1 MTLVKFFEMKNI
13 FYLLILTFVFSA
25 CEKVIDVDLND
36 ADPQIV
42 IEGNID
48 GDNGLAEVKIS
59 MTSSYFDTVPGAKIS
74 DADVFV
80 TDSDGKRFRF
90 YETGPGIYRSF
101 EMRPRTNAAYKLTV
115 EANAEIYEAESTLK
129 PPVAIDS
136 ITWFYDEGNS
146 FFDAGY
152 YLYVYLLDPA
162 ETDNYFRIK
171 IYRNGVLKN
180 SSDDLIVFN
189 DRFVNGKKL
198 EISLLNDPYRI
209 NDTITVQLISIDENA
224 YEYFKTFTELL
235 NNNPGSAAPA
245 NPNTNLSNG
254 ALGYFSV
261 WSSDTMSV
269 IIREE

>member
-1 MTLVKFFEMKNI
+1 MTKFLRMKNI
-13 FYLLILTFVFSA
+13 FYLLILTFVFSG

-42 IEGNID
+42 IEGNVTA
-48 GDNGLAEVKIS
+48 DNGLAEVIIS
-59 MTSSYFDTVPGAKIS
+59 MTSSYFDTVPGLKIS
-74 DADVFV
+74 DAEVFV
-80 TDSDGKRFRF
+80 TDEDGKKFRF

-101 EMRPRTNAAYKLTV
+101 EMRPRTNTAYKLTV
-115 EANAEIYEAESTLK
+115 EANGEVYQAESTLK
-129 PPVAIDS
+129 PTIAIDS
-136 ITWFYDEGNS
+136 VTWFYDEGTS

-152 YLYVYLLDPA
+152 YLNVYLLDPA
-162 ETDNYFRIK
+162 ETDNYFRIN
-171 IYRNGVLKN
+171 IYRNGILKS
-180 SSDDLIVFN
+180 SSDDLIIFN

-198 EISLLNDPYRI
+198 EILLLNDPYRI
-209 NDTITVQLISIDENA
+209 NDTVMVQLISIDENV

-245 NPNTNLSNG
+245 NPNSNLSNG

-261 WSSDTMSV
+261 WGSDTMSV

>member
-1 MTLVKFFEMKNI
+1 MKNI
-13 FYLLILTFVFSA
+13 FYLLILTLLFSA

-74 DADVFV
+74 DAEVFV
-80 TDSDGKRFRF
+80 TDAEGKRFKF

-101 EMRPRTNAAYKLTV
+101 EMRPETNTTYKLTV
-115 EANAEIYEAESTLK
+115 DARGEVYQAESTLK
-129 PPVAIDS
+129 PLVTIDS
-136 ITWFYDEGNS
+136 VIWFYDEGTS

-152 YLYVYLLDPA
+152 YLNVYLMDPA
-162 ETDNYFRIK
+162 ETDNYYRIR
-171 IYRNGVLKN
+171 IFRNGVLKN
-180 SSDDLIVFN
+180 SSDDIIIFN
-189 DRFVNGKKL
+189 DRYVNGNKL
-198 EISLLNDPYRI
+198 EISLFNDPYRV
-209 NDTITVQLISIDENA
+209 NDTIMVQLVSIDEPVH
-224 YEYFKTFTELL
+224 EYFKTFTELL